1 MKGVNKVILLG
12 YLGNDPEIRYM
23 ANGNIV
29 ANISLATSDTWRDK
43 QTGEVKEKTEWHKIV
58 IFGKIA
64 EIAREYLIKGS
75 QIYIEGSLQT
85 RKWQDKN
92 NIDHYTTEIIVGVN
106 GTLNII
112 SGRNKIKNNDIKNNT
127 SNKLNNEEI
136 KTYKSDKDLSINF
149 DDDLP
154 F

>member
-29 ANISLATSDTWRDK
+29 ANISLATSDIWRDK
-43 QTGEVKEKTEWHKIV
+43 QTGEIKEKTEWHKIV

-92 NIDHYTTEIIVGVN
+92 NIDHYTTEIIVGIN
-106 GTLNII
+106 GTLHII
-112 SGRNKIKNNDIKNNT
+112 SSRNKIKNNNIKSNT
-127 SNKLNNEEI
+127 SNKIDSEEV
-136 KTYKSDKDLSINF
+136 KTYKNDKDLSINF

>member
-12 YLGNDPEIRYM
+12 HLGNDPEVRYM

-43 QTGEVKEKTEWHKIV
+43 QTGEIKEKTEWHKIV
-58 IFGKIA
+58 FFGKTA
-64 EIAREYLIKGS
+64 EIVREYLVKGS
-75 QIYIEGSLQT
+75 QIYVEGSLQT

-92 NIDHYTTEIIVGVN
+92 NTDHYTTEIIVSVN
-106 GTLNII
+106 GALHII
-112 SGRNKIKNNDIKNNT
+112 NNRNKTKNNIKNDISNNKP
-127 SNKLNNEEI
+127 SNEET
-136 KTYKSDKDLSINF
+136 KTYKNDKDLSINF

>member
-92 NIDHYTTEIIVGVN
+92 SIDHYTTEIIVGVN

-112 SGRNKIKNNDIKNNT
+112 SGRNKVKNNNIKNNT
-127 SNKLNNEEI
+127 SNQLNNEET
-136 KTYKSDKDLSINF
+136 KTYKDDKDLSINF

>member
-43 QTGEVKEKTEWHKIV
+43 QTGEIKEKTEWHKIV

-92 NIDHYTTEIIVGVN
+92 NIDHYTTEVIVSVN
-106 GTLNII
+106 GTLHII
-112 SGRNKIKNNDIKNNT
+112 SSRNKTKNNIKNNT
-127 SNKLNNEEI
+127 SDKLNDEEV
-136 KTYKSDKDLSINF
+136 KTYKDDKDLSIDF